1 MQIWWRLSADPLIDE
16 ALRALHEHAATVV
29 ELHRPVCLAS
39 GRCCQFKNH
48 DHLLAVT
55 GLEAAWTWRN
65 TQSVIST
72 VAATNA
78 QQQGAC
84 AYLDGKL
91 CSIHRERPTG
101 CRTYFCD
108 RGDGTWQS
116 TLSESLHQSIR
127 RSHEERAWGADPVG
141 CSIDGSRTGPVRR
154 PLHETAARG
163 DERAPLEDAHDRIGG
178 R

>member
-1 MQIWWRLSADPLIDE
+1 MHIWWRLAADPLIDE
-16 ALRALHEHAATVV
+16 GLRALHEHAATVV

-65 TQSVIST
+65 TRRVIST
-72 VAATNA
+72 AAATNA
-78 QQQGAC
+78 QKQGAC
-84 AYLDGKL
+84 AFLDGKL
-91 CSIHRERPTG
+91 CSIHGERPTG

-127 RSHEERAWGADPVG
+127 RIHEEREIPYLCAEWTWLIHAF
-141 CSIDGSRTGPVRR
+141 S
-154 PLHETAARG
+154 AA
-163 DERAPLEDAHDRIGG
+163 DERGVFFKGSLH
-178 R
+178 